1 MENHF
6 SSNQQQ
12 RTSTNVSAPRMS
24 SAAAGNS
31 SANNNNTHNQQQQ
44 QQSNNNA
51 AAQAA
56 VAAQQAAT
64 NAQPIQV
71 IPMPM
76 LPTGAAQIIIGQQP
90 QTQTAT
96 AGLQPQLIPLQANQI
111 MLQAQ
116 QQPQMQ
122 VMQLPDGQTI
132 FYQAP
137 TIAALDPNA
146 AAAVAAQPTPHYLN
160 INGQL
165 VQITPAANTNPGAQG
180 GQQIIMV
187 PQTTMA
193 AVNAAAQG
201 GAANVITQ
209 QQQQAHQQHQQQ
221 QHQVQQVHQLQT
233 QVQAVATTST
243 AGVGAAS
250 VVGAT
255 AAAAASAANNIS
267 ADVSTSTTGTNTTSE
282 DENSKGEA
290 DEEPL
295 YVNAKQYKRIL
306 IRRQARAKLESRI
319 PKERCKYLH
328 ESRHRHAMNRARG
341 EGGRFHSAQ
350 EKGDSSGLDGGGSL
364 QMAPSGGA
372 TLSRGT
378 ARAPPKLI
386 APHQT
391 PSITITAIKTE

>member
-1 MENHF
+1 MDNHF
-6 SSNQQQ
+6 SSN
-12 RTSTNVSAPRMS
+12 RTTTTTGARMS
-24 SAAAGNS
+24 NAIT
-31 SANNNNTHNQQQQ
+31 ANNNNNSS
-44 QQSNNNA
+44 SNNNNSNT
-51 AAQAA
+51 
-56 VAAQQAAT
+56 VNNPNVNNTTTAT
-64 NAQPIQV
+64 VGVGVGNGGQPIQV

-76 LPTGAAQIIIGQQP
+76 LPAGAAQIIIGQQP
-90 QTQTAT
+90 QAQGGGA
-96 AGLQPQLIPLQANQI
+96 AGGLQPQLIPLQANQI

-122 VMQLPDGQTI
+122 QMQVMQLPDGQTI
-132 FYQAP
+132 FYQTP
-137 TIAALDPNA
+137 TIASLDPNSIG
-146 AAAVAAQPTPHYLN
+146 AQPAPHYVN

-165 VQITPAANTNPGAQG
+165 VQITAAPSANQATTAT

-187 PQTTMA
+187 PQMA
-193 AVNAAAQG
+193 AVNAAAV
-201 GAANVITQ
+201 AANAASTGNNANNNNNVCNVQQQ
-209 QQQQAHQQHQQQ
+209 QQQQAQL
-221 QHQVQQVHQLQT
+221 QVQMQTATVAGGQV
-233 QVQAVATTST
+233 AATTS
-243 AGVGAAS
+243 AGAGS
-250 VVGAT
+250 N
-255 AAAAASAANNIS
+255 SSS
-267 ADVSTSTTGTNTTSE
+267 ADVSTSTTGTNTNSEE

-350 EKGDSSGLDGGGSL
+350 EKGDQSGLDGISL
-364 QMAPSGGA
+364 PLAASGGA

-391 PSITITAIKTE
+391 PSITITAIKSE

>member
-193 AVNAAAQG
+193 AVNAAAQ
-201 GAANVITQ
+201 
-209 QQQQAHQQHQQQ
+209 
-221 QHQVQQVHQLQT
+221 
-233 QVQAVATTST
+233 
-243 AGVGAAS
+243 
-250 VVGAT
+250 
-255 AAAAASAANNIS
+255 AAASAANNIS

>member
-1 MENHF
+1 MDNHF
-6 SSNQQQ
+6 SSN
-12 RTSTNVSAPRMS
+12 RTTTTTATTGARMS
-24 SAAAGNS
+24 NAIT
-31 SANNNNTHNQQQQ
+31 ANNNNNS
-44 QQSNNNA
+44 SNNNSNTA
-51 AAQAA
+51 NNPN
-56 VAAQQAAT
+56 VNNTTTAT
-64 NAQPIQV
+64 VGVGVGNGGQPIQV

-76 LPTGAAQIIIGQQP
+76 LPAGAAQIIIGQQA
-90 QTQTAT
+90 QAQGGGA
-96 AGLQPQLIPLQANQI
+96 AGGLQPQLIPLQANQI

-122 VMQLPDGQTI
+122 QMQVMQLPDGQTI
-132 FYQAP
+132 FYQTP
-137 TIAALDPNA
+137 TIASLDPNSIG
-146 AAAVAAQPTPHYLN
+146 AQPAPHYVN

-165 VQITPAANTNPGAQG
+165 VQITAAPSANQATTAT

-187 PQTTMA
+187 PQMA
-193 AVNAAAQG
+193 AVNAAAV
-201 GAANVITQ
+201 AANAANNVTHSGNNTNNNVSVNCNVVSNVQ
-209 QQQQAHQQHQQQ
+209 QQQQAQM
-221 QHQVQQVHQLQT
+221 QVQMQTATVAGGQV
-233 QVQAVATTST
+233 AATTS
-243 AGVGAAS
+243 AGAGS
-250 VVGAT
+250 N
-255 AAAAASAANNIS
+255 SSS
-267 ADVSTSTTGTNTTSE
+267 ADVSTSTTGTNTNSEE

-350 EKGDSSGLDGGGSL
+350 EKGDQSGLDGISL
-364 QMAPSGGA
+364 PLAASGGA

-391 PSITITAIKTE
+391 PSITITAIKSE

>member
-6 SSNQQQ
+6 SA
-12 RTSTNVSAPRMS
+12 TSRPSATSRMS
-24 SAAAGNS
+24 SNASAAANSNS
-31 SANNNNTHNQQQQ
+31 SS
-44 QQSNNNA
+44 SNNNA
-51 AAQAA
+51 SAGNNVSVNTAAGGATNA
-56 VAAQQAAT
+56 AAT
-64 NAQPIQV
+64 AQPIQV

-76 LPTGAAQIIIGQQP
+76 LPAGAAQIIIGQQA
-90 QTQTAT
+90 QGQATAT
-96 AGLQPQLIPLQANQI
+96 GLQPQLIPLQANQI
-111 MLQAQ
+111 MLQAAQ

-132 FYQAP
+132 FYQTP

-146 AAAVAAQPTPHYLN
+146 AANAAAAMAAQPTPHYLN

-165 VQITPAANTNPGAQG
+165 VQITPAATANQATPNA

-187 PQTTMA
+187 PQTAMA
-193 AVNAAAQG
+193 AVNAAAASA
-201 GAANVITQ
+201 GATGVGTVVAQ
-209 QQQQAHQQHQQQ
+209 QQQQQQQVQAQSQAQQQ
-221 QHQVQQVHQLQT
+221 QQQQ
-233 QVQAVATTST
+233 
-243 AGVGAAS
+243 
-250 VVGAT
+250 T
-255 AAAAASAANNIS
+255 AAASSAAANNIS
-267 ADVSTSTTGTNTTSE
+267 ADVSTSTTGTNTNSE
-282 DENSKGEA
+282 DESSKGEA

-350 EKGDSSGLDGGGSL
+350 EKGDQDSSGPDSGSMP
-364 QMAPSGGA
+364 MAPSGGI

-391 PSITITAIKTE
+391 PSITITAIKSE

>member
-6 SSNQQQ
+6 NSNQQQ
-12 RTSTNVSAPRMS
+12 RTSTNGSALRMS

-31 SANNNNTHNQQQQ
+31 STNNNNTHNQQQQ
-44 QQSNNNA
+44 QQNNSNA

-71 IPMPM
+71 IPMPL

-165 VQITPAANTNPGAQG
+165 VQITPAANTNPGAQAG

-193 AVNAAAQG
+193 AVNAAQG

-209 QQQQAHQQHQQQ
+209 QQQQQQQ

-350 EKGDSSGLDGGGSL
+350 EKGGDSSGLDGGGSL

>member
-1 MENHF
+1 MDNHF
-6 SSNQQQ
+6 SSN
-12 RTSTNVSAPRMS
+12 RTAAAAVTTRMSNSTNS
-24 SAAAGNS
+24 N
-31 SANNNNTHNQQQQ
+31 
-44 QQSNNNA
+44 SNNNA
-51 AAQAA
+51 NNTANASANNPSVNAGTAA
-56 VAAQQAAT
+56 VG
-64 NAQPIQV
+64 QPIQV
-71 IPMPM
+71 IPMP
-76 LPTGAAQIIIGQQP
+76 LLSTAGGQIIIGQP
-90 QTQTAT
+90 QAQAQ
-96 AGLQPQLIPLQANQI
+96 AGGAAAALQPQLIPLQANQI

-132 FYQAP
+132 FYQTP
-137 TIAALDPNA
+137 TITSLDPNA
-146 AAAVAAQPTPHYLN
+146 AAAAAAAVAQPTPHYLN

-165 VQITPAANTNPGAQG
+165 VQITAAPNANQGVPTG
-180 GQQIIMV
+180 GQQIIML
-187 PQTTMA
+187 PQMT
-193 AVNAAAQG
+193 AVNAAAAV
-201 GAANVITQ
+201 AANAAQASNNVQQQQQPQQQ
-209 QQQQAHQQHQQQ
+209 QQQQA
-221 QHQVQQVHQLQT
+221 QVQVQLQT
-233 QVQAVATTST
+233 TTT
-243 AGVGAAS
+243 TGIAGGVGGGGGS
-250 VVGAT
+250 N
-255 AAAAASAANNIS
+255 SSS
-267 ADVSTSTTGTNTTSE
+267 ADVSTSTTGTNTNSEE

-350 EKGDSSGLDGGGSL
+350 EKGDSSGGMDHGLPLAS
-364 QMAPSGGA
+364 SGGA

>member
-6 SSNQQQ
+6 SST
-12 RTSTNVSAPRMS
+12 RTTATSRMS
-24 SAAAGNS
+24 SAS
-31 SANNNNTHNQQQQ
+31 SNTTTTNNNNTNSQSAA
-44 QQSNNNA
+44 SNNVNVNTGTVTATGNA
-51 AAQAA
+51 SAA
-56 VAAQQAAT
+56 
-64 NAQPIQV
+64 AQPIQV

-90 QTQTAT
+90 QGQAT

-122 VMQLPDGQTI
+122 LMQLPDGQTI
-132 FYQAP
+132 FYQTP
-137 TIAALDPNA
+137 TITTLDPNAAAAA

-165 VQITPAANTNPGAQG
+165 VQITQAATGNQGASTG
-180 GQQIIMV
+180 GQQIIML
-187 PQTTMA
+187 PQAAMA
-193 AVNAAAQG
+193 TVNAAAANAGQG
-201 GAANVITQ
+201 GTSVGSVVTTQQQPQQQQ
-209 QQQQAHQQHQQQ
+209 QQQQANN
-221 QHQVQQVHQLQT
+221 
-233 QVQAVATTST
+233 QA
-243 AGVGAAS
+243 AAAAAA
-250 VVGAT
+250 AT
-255 AAAAASAANNIS
+255 AAANNVS
-267 ADVSTSTTGTNTTSE
+267 ADASTSTTGTNTNSE
-282 DENSKGEA
+282 DESSKGEP

-350 EKGDSSGLDGGGSL
+350 EKGESSSDGGSL
-364 QMAPSGGA
+364 PMAPSSV

-391 PSITITAIKTE
+391 PSITITAIKSE

>member
-1 MENHF
+1 MDNHF
-6 SSNQQQ
+6 SSNN
-12 RTSTNVSAPRMS
+12 RTTTTAARMS
-24 SAAAGNS
+24 NTNNNNNNNS
-31 SANNNNTHNQQQQ
+31 GNNNNTANTANV
-44 QQSNNNA
+44 NNTTATVGVGVGNA
-51 AAQAA
+51 G
-56 VAAQQAAT
+56 
-64 NAQPIQV
+64 QPIQV

-76 LPTGAAQIIIGQQP
+76 LQAGAAQIIIGQQA
-90 QTQTAT
+90 QQA
-96 AGLQPQLIPLQANQI
+96 AQGGGAAGGGLQPQLIPLQANQI

-132 FYQAP
+132 FYQTP
-137 TIAALDPNA
+137 SITSLDPSTMGA
-146 AAAVAAQPTPHYLN
+146 TTTPHYVN

-165 VQITPAANTNPGAQG
+165 VQITTAPSHQANQATTAT

-187 PQTTMA
+187 PQMA
-193 AVNAAAQG
+193 AVNAAAV
-201 GAANVITQ
+201 AANAANNSNQSVNVSVNNVQ
-209 QQQQAHQQHQQQ
+209 QQQQM
-221 QHQVQQVHQLQT
+221 QVQMQT
-233 QVQAVATTST
+233 TT
-243 AGVGAAS
+243 
-250 VVGAT
+250 VGAT
-255 AAAAASAANNIS
+255 AATTAGGGSNSS
-267 ADVSTSTTGTNTTSE
+267 ADVSTSTTGTNTNSE

-350 EKGDSSGLDGGGSL
+350 EKGDPSGLDGISL
-364 QMAPSGGA
+364 PLAASGGA

-391 PSITITAIKTE
+391 PSITITAIKSE

>member
-6 SSNQQQ
+6 SA
-12 RTSTNVSAPRMS
+12 TSRPSATPRMS
-24 SAAAGNS
+24 STASAAATNNNS
-31 SANNNNTHNQQQQ
+31 SS
-44 QQSNNNA
+44 SNNNA
-51 AAQAA
+51 AAGNNVNVNTAA
-56 VAAQQAAT
+56 GGATNAAAT
-64 NAQPIQV
+64 AQPIQV

-76 LPTGAAQIIIGQQP
+76 LPAGAAQIIIGQQA
-90 QTQTAT
+90 QGQATAT
-96 AGLQPQLIPLQANQI
+96 GLQPQLIPLQANQI
-111 MLQAQ
+111 MLQAAQ

-132 FYQAP
+132 FYQTP

-146 AAAVAAQPTPHYLN
+146 AATAAAAMAAQPTPHYLN

-165 VQITPAANTNPGAQG
+165 VQITPTANANQATPGA

-187 PQTTMA
+187 PQTAMA
-193 AVNAAAQG
+193 AVNAAAASA
-201 GAANVITQ
+201 GATGVGTVVTQ
-209 QQQQAHQQHQQQ
+209 QQQQQQQQQAQAQAQSQVLHHQQQ
-221 QHQVQQVHQLQT
+221 QQ
-233 QVQAVATTST
+233 
-243 AGVGAAS
+243 
-250 VVGAT
+250 T
-255 AAAAASAANNIS
+255 AAAASAAANNIS
-267 ADVSTSTTGTNTTSE
+267 ADVSTSTTGTNTNSE
-282 DENSKGEA
+282 DESSKGEA

-350 EKGDSSGLDGGGSL
+350 EKGDQDSSGPDSGSMP
-364 QMAPSGGA
+364 MAPSGGI

-391 PSITITAIKTE
+391 PSITITAIKSE

>member
-1 MENHF
+1 METHF
-6 SSNQQQ
+6 TASS
-12 RTSTNVSAPRMS
+12 RPTTATPRMS
-24 SAAAGNS
+24 AASSATAAGNNS
-31 SANNNNTHNQQQQ
+31 NT
-44 QQSNNNA
+44 SNNAGSNTLNVNTSAGTTNA
-51 AAQAA
+51 AAAA
-56 VAAQQAAT
+56 
-64 NAQPIQV
+64 AQPIQV
-71 IPMPM
+71 IPMP
-76 LPTGAAQIIIGQQP
+76 LLNTGGAQIIIGQQP
-90 QTQTAT
+90 QGQAT
-96 AGLQPQLIPLQANQI
+96 GLQPQLIPLQANQI
-111 MLQAQ
+111 MLQAAAQ

-132 FYQAP
+132 FYQTP
-137 TIAALDPNA
+137 TIAQLDPNAAAAAA

-165 VQITPAANTNPGAQG
+165 VQITPAANANQAATAG

-187 PQTTMA
+187 PQTAMA
-193 AVNAAAQG
+193 AVNAAAANA
-201 GAANVITQ
+201 GAAGVGTVVAQQQQQQQQVQSQTQ
-209 QQQQAHQQHQQQ
+209 QQQQQQSA
-221 QHQVQQVHQLQT
+221 
-233 QVQAVATTST
+233 AVA
-243 AGVGAAS
+243 
-250 VVGAT
+250 
-255 AAAAASAANNIS
+255 AAAAASAAANNVS
-267 ADVSTSTTGTNTTSE
+267 AADVSTSTTGTNTNSE
-282 DENSKGEA
+282 DESSKGEA

-350 EKGDSSGLDGGGSL
+350 EKGDQSGPDGGGGMP
-364 QMAPSGGA
+364 MAPSSM

-391 PSITITAIKTE
+391 PSITITAIKSE

>member
-6 SSNQQQ
+6 SA
-12 RTSTNVSAPRMS
+12 TSRPSATPRMCTTAS
-24 SAAAGNS
+24 AVGAAAATSNNSNS
-31 SANNNNTHNQQQQ
+31 SSNNNNSATTG
-44 QQSNNNA
+44 NNLSVNTAAGGATNA
-51 AAQAA
+51 AA
-56 VAAQQAAT
+56 T
-64 NAQPIQV
+64 AQPIQV

-90 QTQTAT
+90 QGQTTAT
-96 AGLQPQLIPLQANQI
+96 GLQPQLIPLQANQI
-111 MLQAQ
+111 MLQAAQ

-132 FYQAP
+132 FYQTP

-146 AAAVAAQPTPHYLN
+146 AANAAAAMAAQPTPHYLN

-165 VQITPAANTNPGAQG
+165 VQINPAPSANQAAPTA

-187 PQTTMA
+187 PQTAMA
-193 AVNAAAQG
+193 AVNAAA
-201 GAANVITQ
+201 ANAGVATGVGTVVAQ
-209 QQQQAHQQHQQQ
+209 QQQQQHQQQ
-221 QHQVQQVHQLQT
+221 VQSQT
-233 QVQAVATTST
+233 QNQQQQQQQ
-243 AGVGAAS
+243 
-250 VVGAT
+250 T
-255 AAAAASAANNIS
+255 AAAVAASAAVNNIS
-267 ADVSTSTTGTNTTSE
+267 ADVSTSTTGTNTNSE
-282 DENSKGEA
+282 DESSKGEA

-350 EKGDSSGLDGGGSL
+350 EKGDMDSSGPEGGS
-364 QMAPSGGA
+364 MPMTPSGGV

-391 PSITITAIKTE
+391 PSITITAIKSE

>member
-1 MENHF
+1 METHF
-6 SSNQQQ
+6 SASS
-12 RTSTNVSAPRMS
+12 RPTTATPRMSAAS
-24 SAAAGNS
+24 SAAAAASSNS
-31 SANNNNTHNQQQQ
+31 SST
-44 QQSNNNA
+44 SNNAGSNTLNVNTAAGTTNA
-51 AAQAA
+51 AA
-56 VAAQQAAT
+56 
-64 NAQPIQV
+64 AQPIQV
-71 IPMPM
+71 IPMP
-76 LPTGAAQIIIGQQP
+76 LLNTGGAQIIIGQQP
-90 QTQTAT
+90 QGQAT
-96 AGLQPQLIPLQANQI
+96 GLQPQLIPLQANQI
-111 MLQAQ
+111 MLQAAAQ

-132 FYQAP
+132 FYQTP
-137 TIAALDPNA
+137 TIAQLDPNAAAAAA

-165 VQITPAANTNPGAQG
+165 VQITPAANSNQAATAG

-187 PQTTMA
+187 PQTAMA
-193 AVNAAAQG
+193 AVNAAAANA
-201 GAANVITQ
+201 GAAGVGTVVTQ
-209 QQQQAHQQHQQQ
+209 QQQQQPVQSQAQQQ
-221 QHQVQQVHQLQT
+221 QQQQQ
-233 QVQAVATTST
+233 QQS
-243 AGVGAAS
+243 AA
-250 VVGAT
+250 AA
-255 AAAAASAANNIS
+255 AAAAASAAANNVS
-267 ADVSTSTTGTNTTSE
+267 AADVSTSTTGTNTNSE
-282 DENSKGEA
+282 DESSKGEA

-350 EKGDSSGLDGGGSL
+350 EKGDQSGPDGGGGMP
-364 QMAPSGGA
+364 MAPSSM

-391 PSITITAIKTE
+391 PSITITAIKSE

>member
-1 MENHF
+1 M
-6 SSNQQQ
+6 SNNSVANSG
-12 RTSTNVSAPRMS
+12 TNNSNTINVSAS
-24 SAAAGNS
+24 NTTS
-31 SANNNNTHNQQQQ
+31 NNNN
-44 QQSNNNA
+44 NNN
-51 AAQAA
+51 
-56 VAAQQAAT
+56 VNT
-64 NAQPIQV
+64 TTSTPTVGVGNAGQPIQV
-71 IPMPM
+71 IPMPLH
-76 LPTGAAQIIIGQQP
+76 LPGGAAQIIIGQQA
-90 QTQTAT
+90 QQQ
-96 AGLQPQLIPLQANQI
+96 AGGAAGALQPQLIPLQANQI
-111 MLQAQ
+111 MLQAAQ

-132 FYQAP
+132 FYQTP
-137 TIAALDPNA
+137 TIASLDPSSLGA
-146 AAAVAAQPTPHYLN
+146 AAAGLAAQPTPHYVN

-165 VQITPAANTNPGAQG
+165 VQITAAPSANQTAAAGA

-187 PQTTMA
+187 PQMA
-193 AVNAAAQG
+193 AVNAATAAAV
-201 GAANVITQ
+201 AANAAVAAGQTQQNNVNVGVNNVQ
-209 QQQQAHQQHQQQ
+209 QQQQQQQ
-221 QHQVQQVHQLQT
+221 QT
-233 QVQAVATTST
+233 QVQVQVQTATPTTTTTVSQ
-243 AGVGAAS
+243 AS
-250 VVGAT
+250 
-255 AAAAASAANNIS
+255 S
-267 ADVSTSTTGTNTTSE
+267 ADVSTSTTGTNTNSE

-290 DEEPL
+290 EEEPL

-350 EKGDSSGLDGGGSL
+350 EKGDQSGGLDGIQL
-364 QMAPSGGA
+364 PLAASGGA

>member
-6 SSNQQQ
+6 ST
-12 RTSTNVSAPRMS
+12 TSRPSATPRMS
-24 SAAAGNS
+24 TTASAVAANSNSNS
-31 SANNNNTHNQQQQ
+31 SNNNNSGTAG
-44 QQSNNNA
+44 NNVNINTA
-51 AAQAA
+51 AGGATT
-56 VAAQQAAT
+56 AAT
-64 NAQPIQV
+64 ATAAAQPIQV

-76 LPTGAAQIIIGQQP
+76 LPTGAAQIIIGQQA
-90 QTQTAT
+90 QGQTAAT
-96 AGLQPQLIPLQANQI
+96 GLQPQLIPLQANQI
-111 MLQAQ
+111 MLQAAQ

-132 FYQAP
+132 FYQTP

-146 AAAVAAQPTPHYLN
+146 AATAAAAMAAQPTPHYLN

-165 VQITPAANTNPGAQG
+165 VQITPAASANQAAPAA

-187 PQTTMA
+187 PQTAMA
-193 AVNAAAQG
+193 AVNAAAANAG
-201 GAANVITQ
+201 VGAGVGTVVTQ
-209 QQQQAHQQHQQQ
+209 QQQQQHQQVQSQTQNQQQQQ
-221 QHQVQQVHQLQT
+221 QH
-233 QVQAVATTST
+233 
-243 AGVGAAS
+243 
-250 VVGAT
+250 T
-255 AAAAASAANNIS
+255 AAAAAASAAANNIS
-267 ADVSTSTTGTNTTSE
+267 ADVSTSTTGTNTNSE
-282 DENSKGEA
+282 DESSKGEA

-350 EKGDSSGLDGGGSL
+350 EKGDQDSSGPDGGSMP
-364 QMAPSGGA
+364 MAPSGGV

-391 PSITITAIKTE
+391 PSITITAIKSE

>member
-6 SSNQQQ
+6 SST
-12 RTSTNVSAPRMS
+12 RTTTTSRMS
-24 SAAAGNS
+24 SAS
-31 SANNNNTHNQQQQ
+31 STTTNNNNNSTNSQSAA
-44 QQSNNNA
+44 SNNVNVNTGTATATANA
-51 AAQAA
+51 AA
-56 VAAQQAAT
+56 
-64 NAQPIQV
+64 AQPIQV

-90 QTQTAT
+90 QGQA
-96 AGLQPQLIPLQANQI
+96 AGGLQPQLIPLQANQI

-122 VMQLPDGQTI
+122 LMQLPDGQTI
-132 FYQAP
+132 FYQTP
-137 TIAALDPNA
+137 TITTLDPNA

-165 VQITPAANTNPGAQG
+165 VQITPAATGNQGAAAG
-180 GQQIIMV
+180 GQQIIML
-187 PQTTMA
+187 PQAAMA
-193 AVNAAAQG
+193 TVNAAAANAAQG
-201 GAANVITQ
+201 GTSVGSVVTTQ
-209 QQQQAHQQHQQQ
+209 QQQQQPQQQ
-221 QHQVQQVHQLQT
+221 QQQQQ
-233 QVQAVATTST
+233 QQANNNQAAT
-243 AGVGAAS
+243 
-250 VVGAT
+250 
-255 AAAAASAANNIS
+255 SAANNVS
-267 ADVSTSTTGTNTTSE
+267 ADASTSTTGTNTNESE
-282 DENSKGEA
+282 DESSKGEA

-350 EKGDSSGLDGGGSL
+350 EKGESSSDGGSL
-364 QMAPSGGA
+364 PMAHSSV

-391 PSITITAIKTE
+391 PSITITAIKSE